1 MLAASG
7 VDEDLFEDVVFETFT
22 CSSTDGREVELL
34 PGGEDIEVAIL
45 KGRHARRPHRPFY
58 RLHFTT
64 ESSGVIWSRLTGW
77 GSLMC
82 SAQPSAQGLPHRY
95 FLKCESVFTIPYT
108 YPPVYSMCCT
118 LNALYFLAHV
128 LDALKCM

>member
-45 KGRHARRPHRPFY
+45 KEDMP
-58 RLHFTT
+58 
-64 ESSGVIWSRLTGW
+64 
-77 GSLMC
+77 
-82 SAQPSAQGLPHRY
+82 
-95 FLKCESVFTIPYT
+95 
-108 YPPVYSMCCT
+108 
-118 LNALYFLAHV
+118 
-128 LDALKCM
+128 DALTVLSTGYISQPRAVV